1 MKTTEIKIRFK
12 LRFGIKQD
20 HPYNIQH
27 IFIIRVWLVDE
38 NKLINQKKKPFIKI
52 LLPNDVLTFWI

>member
-1 MKTTEIKIRFK
+1 MKTAEIKIRFK

-27 IFIIRVWLVDE
+27 IFIIRV
-38 NKLINQKKKPFIKI
+38 
-52 LLPNDVLTFWI
+52 